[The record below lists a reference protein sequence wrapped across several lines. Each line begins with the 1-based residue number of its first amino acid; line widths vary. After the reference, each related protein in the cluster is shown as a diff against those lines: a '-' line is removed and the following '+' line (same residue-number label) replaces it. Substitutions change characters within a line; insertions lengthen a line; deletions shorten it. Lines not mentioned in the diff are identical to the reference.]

1 MSTEILQIERL
12 AAGSVDTNANVL
24 FDNTVIVDGSISY
37 DNATGVITLLA
48 TGRYEFDWWVATQTS
63 LSTNGAVFAI
73 VSSQGDVLVG
83 NSPLKS
89 GEVVGVA
96 ILDVVTAPVTV
107 SLQNNS
113 TATYFYSNIVPVKA
127 VLAVIGGQDL
137 NGPTGP
143 TGPTGYTGYTGPDGE
158 AGLDGS
164 TGPTG
169 YTGYT
174 GPAGA
179 DGAQGLSGPTGPT
192 GFTGYTGPAGADG
205 TQGLSGP
212 TGPTGFTG
220 YTGPAGA
227 DGTQGL
233 IGPTGPT
240 GFTGPD
246 GEAGPT
252 GPTGF
257 TGYTGYTGPGNA
269 IMTFTSAG
277 GYSIES
283 GSDGQPSKL
292 GLLGLAASEYVEPGG
307 TLSPITIESCVVQPL
322 PRDGFINSV
331 SAYYIVTENR
341 SVGDDAVLKTEVYV
355 APAGSTT
362 YTATGAAVSMTLPNS
377 VTENSVMSNTQTI
390 DPPIAVSASDTIA
403 VLVSLSNSPSS
414 GSSTFTSCMN
424 ASISVT

>member
-205 TQGLSGP
+205 AQGLIGP

-220 YTGPAGA
+220 YTGP
-227 DGTQGL
+227 
-233 IGPTGPT
+233 
-240 GFTGPD
+240 
-246 GEAGPT
+246 
-252 GPTGF
+252 
-257 TGYTGYTGPGNA
+257 GNA
-269 IMTFTSAG
+269 IVTFSSVGETDARSIASGAPGNPAVIGSASHS
-277 GYSIES
+277 YVDTPLVPPTLVI
-283 GSDGQPSKL
+283 PSNSL
-292 GLLGLAASEYVEPGG
+292 NTMGMAVP
-307 TLSPITIESCVVQPL
+307 V
-322 PRDGFINSV
+322 PRDGFINSI
-331 SAYYIVTENR
+331 SAFYLCSSSPTIQTDTSLTVEIYASQLASNTF
-341 SVGDDAVLKTEVYV
+341 
-355 APAGSTT
+355 
-362 YTATGAAVSMTLPNS
+362 TATGVSVVMPLTPSITVGANMTMTTTLPTPVP
-377 VTENSVMSNTQTI
+377 VTESTLL
-390 DPPIAVSASDTIA
+390 
-403 VLVSLSNSPSS
+403 VLVATLSGGSGASVLPAYFNASLSI
-414 GSSTFTSCMN
+414 T
-424 ASISVT
+424 